1 MNYKEALFK
10 VIEDRPNLKMHI
22 LHIFLSAG
30 TTIDDA
36 KQDDSFNVDWE
47 FMYKE
52 VVKVANEIDLKN
64 KPL

>member
-1 MNYKEALFK
+1 M
-10 VIEDRPNLKMHI
+10 D
-22 LHIFLSAG
+22 LSAG